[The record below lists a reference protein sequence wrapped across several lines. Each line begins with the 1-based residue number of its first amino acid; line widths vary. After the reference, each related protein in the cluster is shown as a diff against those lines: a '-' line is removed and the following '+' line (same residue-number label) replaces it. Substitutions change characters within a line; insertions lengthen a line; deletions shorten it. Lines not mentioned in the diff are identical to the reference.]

1 VRRRLLVLAVV
12 AALQTTSACSTGSP
26 GPSGQPVSSPPARNA
41 LQGPYFPEC
50 GGVSDETVARLTG
63 IPRLPAAARNSV
75 GCQWLG
81 AGGLRGPLISFAW
94 FRGSPIGRERK
105 TEELSRTRVD
115 DITIGGH
122 GGFIAVQADARL
134 GERLC
139 DVGIQYQ
146 DDFFEWSARFNR
158 KPFPNP
164 CDIVTELSRQTVAAA
179 K

>member
-1 VRRRLLVLAVV
+1 LLVLAVV
-12 AALQTTSACSTGSP
+12 AALQSTSACSTTPPP
-26 GPSGQPVSSPPARNA
+26 GGQPAKATSSSRNA
-41 LQGPYFPEC
+41 LHGPFFPEC
-50 GGVSDETVARLTG
+50 GGVSDDTVARLTG
-63 IPRLPAAARNSV
+63 IPRLPAAARNSA

-81 AGGLRGPLISFAW
+81 AGGVKGPLISFAW

-105 TEELSRTRVD
+105 TEELSRSRVD
-115 DITIGGH
+115 DITIDGH
-122 GGFIAVQADARL
+122 TGFIARQTDARL

-164 CDIVTELSRQTVAAA
+164 CDIVTELSRRSIAAA

>member
-1 VRRRLLVLAVV
+1 LLVLAVV
-12 AALQTTSACSTGSP
+12 VALQTTSACSTTP
-26 GPSGQPVSSPPARNA
+26 PAPSGQPAQPTSSARNA
-41 LQGPYFPEC
+41 LHGPLFPVC

-63 IPRLPAAARNSV
+63 ISLLPGVTRNSV

-81 AGGLRGPLISFAW
+81 RGGVKGPLISFAW

-105 TEELSRTRVD
+105 TEELSRSRVD
-115 DITIGGH
+115 DITIDGH
-122 GGFIAVQADARL
+122 SGFIARQTDARL

-139 DVGIQYQ
+139 DVGIQFQ

-164 CDIVTELSRQTVAAA
+164 CDIVTELSRQSIAAA